1 MGTNL
6 WAKSTLLT
14 SLSDKVSDSLD
25 KLVSESE
32 LVAGREKENETEKGR
47 ERRARHRL
55 FPIIPLSV
63 ILIIKNILHSDLLPP
78 LC

>member
-32 LVAGREKENETEKGR
+32 LVAGREKENETENGR
-47 ERRARHRL
+47 
-55 FPIIPLSV
+55 
-63 ILIIKNILHSDLLPP
+63 
-78 LC
+78 